1 MTTLI
6 SDLRGSSRSGN
17 YAIENKTPV
26 RPYHFVDV
34 VCADMLEEDELASP
48 ELAPDHAPHSP
59 IVTTF
64 ISELVECKFQI
75 VMNKGGV
82 VASHGSKRIHATRA
96 RQSYTSDV
104 SAVLLE
110 TDDDA

>member
-17 YAIENKTPV
+17 YAIEDRTSV
-26 RPYHFVDV
+26 RSYLFVDV
-34 VCADMLEEDELASP
+34 VCADMIEVDQLASP

-59 IVTTF
+59 IITTV
-64 ISELVECKFQI
+64 ICKLVECKFQI
-75 VMNKGGV
+75 VLNEGGV
-82 VASHGSKRIHATRA
+82 VASHGSKRIHATRT
-96 RQSYTSDV
+96 RESYTSDV

-110 TDDDA
+110 MDDDA